1 MKKKKIIIGS
11 IILGVIFILGISIYF
26 SYQNSIDKTK
36 YITDHDYL
44 YDIAIEYF
52 RNQND
57 DSYQTEEDYQQLIA
71 YHGFGVSTDDD
82 YQYAYIC
89 INETSYYVKD
99 GNLYSGSGSYN
110 TPYKFTFKNDEV
122 IKMESTGE
130 GFTDPTPKQL
140 LPKTI
145 YNSFTNFIQNGD
157 YKLLNNEI
165 EQQMK
170 EHYSYL
176 KSTEVN

>member
-1 MKKKKIIIGS
+1 MEKKKIIGAIIVIV
-11 IILGVIFILGISIYF
+11 IILILGIIGYFIYD
-26 SYQNSIDKTK
+26 NSIDKTK
-36 YITDHDYL
+36 YLTDHDYL
-44 YDIAIEYF
+44 YDIAIKYF
-52 RNQND
+52 RSQND
-57 DSYQTEEDYQQLIA
+57 DSNQVEEDYQQIIA

-99 GNLYSGSGSYN
+99 GKLYSGSGSYN

-122 IKMESTGE
+122 IKMESPGE
-130 GFTDPTPKQL
+130 GFTNPTSEQL

-157 YKLLNNEI
+157 YKLLNREI

-170 EHYSYL
+170 EHYNYL
-176 KSTEVN
+176 DL

>member
-44 YDIAIEYF
+44 YDIAIEYL

-99 GNLYSGSGSYN
+99 GNLY
-110 TPYKFTFKNDEV
+110 
-122 IKMESTGE
+122 
-130 GFTDPTPKQL
+130 
-140 LPKTI
+140 
-145 YNSFTNFIQNGD
+145 
-157 YKLLNNEI
+157 
-165 EQQMK
+165 
-170 EHYSYL
+170 
-176 KSTEVN
+176 